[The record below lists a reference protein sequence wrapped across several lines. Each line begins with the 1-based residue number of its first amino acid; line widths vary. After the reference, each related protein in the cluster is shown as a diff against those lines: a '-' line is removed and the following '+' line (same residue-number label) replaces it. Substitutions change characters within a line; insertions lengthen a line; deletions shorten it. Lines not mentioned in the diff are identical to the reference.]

1 MKGREYQELAMR
13 TMADQTVI
21 ATRIQTLG
29 VKAVQLDGGLR
40 GLTDEVGE
48 IASAVKKYLEYN
60 QPLNERNVL
69 EECGDAIWRI
79 AQILD
84 AVGFTVED
92 AMVANIAKLSIRY
105 PDRYTDELAAESNR
119 RRDEEEKVLE
129 FVRSETGA
137 EDNPHAN
144 WAAHGAP

>member
-13 TMADQTVI
+13 TMADQEAIRQRIFLTGPK
-21 ATRIQTLG
+21 AT
-29 VKAVQLDGGLR
+29 QLDGGLR

-84 AVGFTVED
+84 AIGMTVED
-92 AMVANIAKLSIRY
+92 AMVANIAKLQIRY
-105 PDRYTDELAAESNR
+105 PTKYEDELAAEANR
-119 RRDEEEKVLE
+119 RRDEESKVME
-129 FVRSETGA
+129 FVRSETG
-137 EDNPHAN
+137 EYNPHAN